1 MVYFIIINWEFL
13 FVCDLNIF
21 YILRMVNM
29 FKKFFEVSKVL
40 ILELYFL
47 DLLI

>member
-13 FVCDLNIF
+13 FVCDLNIV

-40 ILELYFL
+40 ILELYF
-47 DLLI
+47 